1 MGKSKPCSLMKQTL
15 TIVTKYPRIHV
26 ICARVLTGTS
36 VFVAEMVVSC
46 LSSPFLRRRAAVR
59 GGRAASVSLVLFC
72 ESHIKRGLIEAW
84 LSVYEGS
91 GKGTSRCSW
100 HCHLLHLVRPWP
112 DGSCVQH
119 PLLAPR
125 ELVGSTFTHG
135 RNGTIRTP
143 LSARG
148 KRVCMRSWCPA
159 LRWLCMAQHW
169 GVVNKRRKKHSGH
182 GGSASGGGLWWTS
195 GRGRER
201 RGSQT
206 ADCRTVCSLDC
217 DTCSVANNSTA
228 ASIIAQPPDSC
239 TPSGIRAAGC
249 RAAAG
254 AKRR

>member
-1 MGKSKPCSLMKQTL
+1 M
-15 TIVTKYPRIHV
+15 
-26 ICARVLTGTS
+26 A
-36 VFVAEMVVSC
+36 
-46 LSSPFLRRRAAVR
+46 LSPS
-59 GGRAASVSLVLFC
+59 AS
-72 ESHIKRGLIEAW
+72 
-84 LSVYEGS
+84 GS
-91 GKGTSRCSW
+91 SMAG
-100 HCHLLHLVRPWP
+100 
-112 DGSCVQH
+112 
-119 PLLAPR
+119 R
-125 ELVGSTFTHG
+125 ELWSWWGQHSPMDVTAQSGHPC
-135 RNGTIRTP
+135 R
-143 LSARG
+143 LEARG
-148 KRVCMRSWCPA
+148 CACG
-159 LRWLCMAQHW
+159 HW